1 MKLKSLLYSEKIEHI
16 LNKNRYLIY
25 IVSSIIFLIL
35 IIYNINDKKELEK
48 NRQIGELSKILSSF
62 ETKDENIDLLVTIV
76 SLENYIKE
84 KYIKI
89 SSLKMLDKGF
99 SLELEGE
106 YNSTIGMVDFIEK
119 RSSLLKVEKF
129 SVNYNEKRK
138 ITNVSMDVKILKN
151 KKVYKEKESL
161 ALVNVFE
168 KNEIKKKKEEEKTK
182 KEILLRLHAIVE
194 DMVFIND
201 SWFKVGDNITDKKI
215 VYIGKDFI
223 KLKSNNIETKLWMY
237 NSGTI
242 R

>member
-161 ALVNVFE
+161 ALVNVFQNE
-168 KNEIKKKKEEEKTK
+168 EKKEKIDSVKNE
-182 KEILLRLHAIVE
+182 KEISLKLHAIVE
-194 DMVFIND
+194 NMAFIND
-201 SWFKVGDNITDKKI
+201 SWFKLGDEVMNKKI
-215 VYIGKDFI
+215 VHIGNDFI
-223 KLKSNNIETKLWMY
+223 ELKSDNEKTKLWMY
-237 NSGTI
+237 SSGI
-242 R
+242 VR